1 MKAKTLKVKAV
12 VKPMKAAGHAK
23 AVVKPMKA
31 AGHAQKTKIRKDV
44 LDGKKRRMQLPPAMK
59 ARAAIVPRPWTE
71 GAPTQREL
79 ILRSAC
85 EEQIDEM
92 NKLRARILQL
102 EGLVSRYDIVLRR
115 YGISLLD

>member
-1 MKAKTLKVKAV
+1 MKAKTLQV
-12 VKPMKAAGHAK
+12 K

-44 LDGKKRRMQLPPAMK
+44 LDGKKRMQLPPAMK

-115 YGISLLD
+115 YEISLLD